1 LECESILVQRRNCNN
16 ARAAVIGWSYGRDQ
30 DCCRVCAEC
39 VHSAEELDG
48 ESFSEAKKNE
58 AKIVQASGEYK
69 CRPEIKLLEY
79 DERFAVF
86 KEFVYYD
93 FEKAIQ
99 LPPEMK
105 ASFDHI
111 ICDPPFL
118 SEDCQTKG
126 RHELLRKIQLC

>member
-1 LECESILVQRRNCNN
+1 VR
-16 ARAAVIGWSYGRDQ
+16 
-30 DCCRVCAEC
+30 
-39 VHSAEELDG
+39 
-48 ESFSEAKKNE
+48 
-58 AKIVQASGEYK
+58 
-69 CRPEIKLLEY
+69 
-79 DERFAVF
+79 
-86 KEFVYYD
+86 YD

-126 RHELLRKIQLC
+126 MDDLTEVQERRLLNQNSCFDSTMAGQILDARISTSYRLHRGTYGEFGDHQVVWKDWYQDHGL

>member
-1 LECESILVQRRNCNN
+1 
-16 ARAAVIGWSYGRDQ
+16 
-30 DCCRVCAEC
+30 
-39 VHSAEELDG
+39 LDKLTTK
-48 ESFSEAKKNE
+48 SQ
-58 AKIVQASGEYK
+58 QASGEYK

-105 ASFDHI
+105 GSFGRI

-126 RHELLRKIQLC
+126 ISLCS